1 MAIEASWRLGCR
13 PPTLRVG
20 GQGAAT
26 KATDTSITL
35 TAAIWQPIDGDN
47 NI

>member
-1 MAIEASWRLGCR
+1 MAIEVSWRFGCP

-26 KATDTSITL
+26 KATDSVFKKTL
-35 TAAIWQPIDGDN
+35 KLQLF
-47 NI
+47 